1 MFYRLATIL
10 DRESHSLDRTETID
24 IDVKDP
30 IAKFSIIWQP
40 VNGSQ
45 IHADGHPAQGLSK
58 IELIDGS
65 DVLYSLTGPQAQ
77 AAAYYSKKKEPPGG
91 INYLN
96 GMSSFVVVDMCF
108 GRNLHDDQLAF
119 DPTKFRNPQLK
130 ITLDIDAGGS
140 AVEAGYLTILAHLFD
155 QRDVNLIGFL
165 MHKEVKDFTLANA
178 SHEYTDLPTDYP
190 YRKLFIR
197 AQRNGFGPDEQI
209 DTVKISED
217 VDRKIPLNHT
227 INQLLFSFMSDNSP
241 YREAILLPGN
251 ETVQYFYC
259 TPGYWPLMTAAGW
272 RTAIGGGDKNCY
284 KGQGG
289 RFQYVQTASGPNAC
303 VHVEGWAPHS
313 VIEIPFGRQDVIE
326 DWYDVTTIGNLKLD
340 IKGGASVGSSQTC
353 QLFLQQLRKY

>member
-1 MFYRLATIL
+1 MNYRLATIL
-10 DRESHSLDRTETID
+10 DRESHDADLTKVID

-30 IAKFSIIWQP
+30 IAKFSIIWEP

-45 IHADGHPAQGLSK
+45 IYANGHPVEGLSK

-65 DVLYSLTGPQAQ
+65 DVLYSLSGPEAQ
-77 AAAYYSKKKEPPGG
+77 AAAYYSTKREPPGS

-96 GMSSFVVVDMCF
+96 GMNSEAVVDLCF
-108 GRNLHDDQLAF
+108 GRTLHDNELAF

-140 AVEAGYLTILAHLFD
+140 LVAAGYLTVLAHLFD
-155 QRDVNLIGFL
+155 QRDVDLVGFL

-190 YRKLFIR
+190 FRKLFIR
-197 AQRNGFGPDEQI
+197 AQRDGTGPDQQI
-209 DTVKISED
+209 DTVKLSED

-227 INQLLFSFMSDNSP
+227 LYQILFSIMSQNSP

-251 ETVQYFYC
+251 AAAQYFYC

-272 RTAIGGGDKNCY
+272 RAAIGGGDKNCY
-284 KGQGG
+284 EGHGG
-289 RFQYVQTASGPNAC
+289 RFKYVQTASGPNAC
-303 VHVEGWAPHS
+303 VQVEGWAPHS
-313 VIEIPFGRQDVIE
+313 VIEIPFGRQDVID